1 MRRTRPIAPFLLLIL
16 ACAATSVTAE
26 EPGPAA
32 EKPPAPRRKTF
43 KEAFMT
49 FARDGGYLF
58 TFPARTNAKGV
69 WLTAGVTAA
78 TALTM
83 NRDAE
88 IRDQVLE
95 SDSRTLGRIATKFEP
110 LGRIEVQAAALGTL
124 YLAARGA
131 RNGPLVSTAATAF
144 ESYLW
149 STLITS
155 VVKGAFGREP
165 PNNGSGEGE
174 FFAGETIFPSGHT
187 SRSFAIATVFADRYG
202 RKAAFIGY
210 PVAALIGW
218 STIQEDMHWTSDVVA
233 GAGLGLAIGKGIVA
247 RHPRP
252 DAARPAGA
260 AEVAWGV
267 VPGPGGAA
275 LRVVF

>member
-1 MRRTRPIAPFLLLIL
+1 MRRTRPIAPILLLIL
-16 ACAATSVTAE
+16 SGAATSVTAE
-26 EPGPAA
+26 EPGTAA
-32 EKPPAPRRKTF
+32 GKPQAPQRKTF

-49 FARDGGYLF
+49 FARDGGYLMS
-58 TFPARTNAKGV
+58 FPARTNARGV
-69 WLTAGVTAA
+69 WLTTGFTAA
-78 TALTM
+78 AALTM
-83 NRDAE
+83 NRDEE

-95 SDSRTLGRIATKFEP
+95 SDSRTLGRIATKLEP

-124 YLAARGA
+124 YVAARA
-131 RNGPLVSTAATAF
+131 AKKEPLVQTAATAF
-144 ESYLW
+144 EAYLW
-149 STLITS
+149 SMLITS

-165 PNNGSGEGE
+165 PDSGSGEGE

-187 SRSFAIATVFADRYG
+187 SRSFAIAAVFADRYG
-202 RKAAFIGY
+202 RKAAFVGY

-218 STIQEDMHWTSDVVA
+218 STIQEDEHWTSDVVA
-233 GAGLGLAIGKGIVA
+233 GVGLGLAIGKGIAA

-260 AEVAWGV
+260 AQVAWGV

-275 LRVVF
+275 LRIAF